1 MNKKVLAMSCA
12 CVDIYPEKQKE
23 TAGGNALNLAANCA
37 KVANTDVYI
46 MGNIGND
53 HYGQLI
59 MEMAKKHYVNYDHLH
74 VVEGK
79 SATHIIHISSDGE
92 RYFTESSW
100 DGGVYENYRV
110 GVEDAIFMQSMN
122 LVATTINSPD
132 FSGILDIRRKSDF
145 LLAVDFHDE
154 KLNNIWERYFD
165 AIDLFFWS
173 ADKSQLHILCEWS
186 KKYKTIFVGTLGK
199 DGSVAYKNG
208 IEFIC
213 EAEKVHQI
221 VDTTGCG
228 DSYQGAFIAEYIKN
242 LDTSRAMKKGS
253 EAAAL
258 TLSHVGALK

>member
-1 MNKKVLAMSCA
+1 MNKKILAMSCT

-23 TAGGNALNLAANCA
+23 TAGGNALNLAGNCA

-53 HYGQLI
+53 QHGKTI
-59 MEMAKKHYVNYDHLH
+59 VEMAKKHHINYDHLH
-74 VVEGK
+74 VIEGK
-79 SATHIIHISSDGE
+79 SATHIIHISGDGE

-100 DGGVYENYRV
+100 DGGVYENYRIND
-110 GVEDAIFMQSMN
+110 EDGIFMQNMDV
-122 LVATTINSPD
+122 VATTIYDPD
-132 FSGILDIRRKSDF
+132 FNGILNMRRKSDF

-173 ADKSQLHILCEWS
+173 AEKSQLHILCEWS
-186 KKYKTIFVGTLGK
+186 KKYSTIFIATLGK

-208 IEFIC
+208 IEFVC

-228 DSYQGAFIAEYIKN
+228 DSYQGAFIAEYIIN
-242 LDTSRAMKKGS
+242 RDIARSMKKGS
-253 EAAAL
+253 EAAAI
-258 TLSHVGALK
+258 TLSFVGALE